1 MFSGVFAAKKFLR
14 YNKDRKKKNSQS
26 NSKEP
31 FCFVGLVK
39 PRIEKSYPLFIWVEH
54 ASIIVR
60 AAGLVLVTRY
70 PWFTQIYE
78 ERTST
83 R

>member
-1 MFSGVFAAKKFLR
+1 MFSGVFVPKKFLR

-26 NSKEP
+26 NNKEL

-39 PRIEKSYPLFIWVEH
+39 PRIEKSFPLFIWVECT
-54 ASIIVR
+54 SIIVR

>member
-1 MFSGVFAAKKFLR
+1 M
-14 YNKDRKKKNSQS
+14 KKNAIIYIDDTTAQVT
-26 NSKEP
+26 KA
-31 FCFVGLVK
+31 LVK
-39 PRIEKSYPLFIWVEH
+39 PRIEKPFPLFIWVECT
-54 ASIIVR
+54 SIIVR